1 MWWGT
6 LQFITCSWTPVL
18 PLALLLVLTLALVPP
33 LALLLALAVALQ
45 KTQSVTA
52 TQAFNRGRTRMP
64 LPGGEGEVRQPS
76 GPTYDFA
83 KFSKKLH
90 EIDPPMLK
98 ALFNCI
104 STSTVF
110 R

>member
-1 MWWGT
+1 M
-6 LQFITCSWTPVL
+6 LA
-18 PLALLLVLTLALVPP
+18 LALLLVLTLALVPP
-33 LALLLALAVALQ
+33 LALLLALALALQ
-45 KTQSVTA
+45 KTQSVTV

-64 LPGGEGEVRQPS
+64 LRGGGGRKPS

-83 KFSKKLH
+83 KISKKLH

-104 STSTVF
+104 FTSTVF